1 MMTEQ
6 GEGPESCTAMALWM
20 PVGAGQGVLS
30 DLVWGVTAAILLCPC
45 GMGVCL
51 GATGTGEDTVRVL
64 PSSWAW
70 TLKGHGRLLGP
81 CAGLTPTHTEGT

>member
-30 DLVWGVTAAILLCPC
+30 DTVWGVTAAILLCLC

-51 GATGTGEDTVRVL
+51 GATGTGEDTMRVL
-64 PSSWAW
+64 PSP
-70 TLKGHGRLLGP
+70 GRGP
-81 CAGLTPTHTEGT
+81 